1 MMQSPMSFAKEFK
14 QMKGTTG
21 VALRFKDGA
30 VVAADRRASMGTL
43 VASKRAKKVHLIA
56 DHIGV
61 GIAGLVSD
69 AMMLVDLMKAE
80 LKLYEL
86 ENGYKAS
93 VHVASSLLGTILYGG
108 YRRYFPYWVQMLV
121 AGIDKTGPH
130 VYSLDLSGAVSE
142 EDYFSI
148 GSGSPMALGILEMDY
163 SEDLSKDDAVALAKK
178 ALMSA
183 IGRDTATGNGI
194 DGIVFQK
201 DQKPETFSITLG
213 YRESPDT

>member
-1 MMQSPMSFAKEFK
+1 MMQSPIGIAKEFK

-30 VVAADRRASMGTL
+30 IVVADRRASMGTL
-43 VASKRAKKVHLIA
+43 VASKKAKKVHIIA
-56 DHIGV
+56 DNIGV

-69 AMMLVDLMKAE
+69 AMMLVDLMRAE

-86 ENGYKAS
+86 ENGYKAT

-108 YRRYFPYWVQMLV
+108 YRRFFPYWVQLLV
-121 AGIDKTGPH
+121 AGVDRTGPH

-148 GSGSPMALGILEMDY
+148 GSGSPMALGVLEMDY
-163 SEDLSKDDAVALAKK
+163 DEELSRDDAVALAKK
-178 ALMSA
+178 SLMSA

-194 DGIVFQK
+194 DGIIFQK
-201 DQKPETFSITLG
+201 DKKPETFSITLG
-213 YRESPDT
+213 YQETPET

>member
-1 MMQSPMSFAKEFK
+1 MQSPMNFAKEFK

-21 VALRFKDGA
+21 VALRFRDGA
-30 VVAADRRASMGTL
+30 IVAADRRASMGTL
-43 VASKRAKKVHLIA
+43 VASKRAKKVHFIA
-56 DHIGV
+56 DNIGV

-93 VHVASSLLGTILYGG
+93 VRVASSLLGTILYGG
-108 YRRYFPYWVQMLV
+108 YRRYFPYWVQLLV
-121 AGIDKTGPH
+121 AGVDKTGPH

-163 SEDLSKDDAVALAKK
+163 NEDLTKDDAVALAKK

-201 DQKPETFSITLG
+201 DQRPETFSITLG
-213 YRESPDT
+213 YQETSET